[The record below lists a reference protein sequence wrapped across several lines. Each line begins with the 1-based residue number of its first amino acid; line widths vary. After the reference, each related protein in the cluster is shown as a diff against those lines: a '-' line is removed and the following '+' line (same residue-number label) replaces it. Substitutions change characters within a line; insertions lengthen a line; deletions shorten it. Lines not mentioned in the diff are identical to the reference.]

1 MTISNLYPDNAFPR
15 REVFIP
21 TPTQAGTISL
31 LAGIVFAFLTI
42 NPNDLPSD
50 MARQVAYFVGGGFI
64 ASLWFDST
72 RGWSN
77 LFRTDLVCLSGLY
90 FFTLLEFLYPQED
103 FNSKLTSEQTVAAL
117 HVLLIAIAALTIGRH
132 FSLLK
137 PVPKKWLNFQDIPDQ
152 TLFRIFLISA
162 FLGYYYMLSTVDFDI
177 LQAMDE
183 MQKARFRQSWS
194 RGQMGGTEVFL
205 SELKLLRYAIPPI
218 GGILINRRQTMR
230 WWQII
235 LVGLVLYFAFYQA
248 FMGGTRNTFGS
259 YLAGFLAGYILSL
272 ERVKLWKIL
281 LPVGISGYIMLFI
294 TRHMLR
300 FRTMGF
306 RNYMESGG
314 FEAVEADEGL
324 AIDYNLWPIG
334 KIVDSM
340 PDTYNFLGW
349 EMINVFATKP
359 VPRVLWPDKPFG
371 LSVEISDIVGTTQMT
386 VAATYVGEAY
396 MLGGIIAVIV
406 ISLIIG
412 AASNWWT
419 RIISQQSSGY
429 AIVVGALGF
438 FVAAMTMRSLV
449 FFTTII
455 LPIIALI
462 FFAKFVPALIGA
474 QKKRKAEG

>member
-1 MTISNLYPDNAFPR
+1 
-15 REVFIP
+15 
-21 TPTQAGTISL
+21 
-31 LAGIVFAFLTI
+31 
-42 NPNDLPSD
+42 
-50 MARQVAYFVGGGFI
+50 
-64 ASLWFDST
+64 
-72 RGWSN
+72 
-77 LFRTDLVCLSGLY
+77 
-90 FFTLLEFLYPQED
+90 
-103 FNSKLTSEQTVAAL
+103 
-117 HVLLIAIAALTIGRH
+117 
-132 FSLLK
+132 
-137 PVPKKWLNFQDIPDQ
+137 
-152 TLFRIFLISA
+152 
-162 FLGYYYMLSTVDFDI
+162 
-177 LQAMDE
+177 
-183 MQKARFRQSWS
+183 
-194 RGQMGGTEVFL
+194 
-205 SELKLLRYAIPPI
+205 
-218 GGILINRRQTMR
+218 
-230 WWQII
+230 
-235 LVGLVLYFAFYQA
+235 
-248 FMGGTRNTFGS
+248 
-259 YLAGFLAGYILSL
+259 
-272 ERVKLWKIL
+272 
-281 LPVGISGYIMLFI
+281 
-294 TRHMLR
+294 
-300 FRTMGF
+300 TMGF

-314 FEAVEADEGL
+314 FEAVEAEEGL
-324 AIDYNLWPIG
+324 RIDYNLWSIG